1 MTAHAATVCGSV
13 RVTFRSACFSPGEV
27 TCFFCGLDGDED
39 LIEDENLFL
48 IDWMVDTLWRLSDL
62 VEEDMGLELLAV
74 VVVGF

>member
-1 MTAHAATVCGSV
+1 
-13 RVTFRSACFSPGEV
+13 
-27 TCFFCGLDGDED
+27 
-39 LIEDENLFL
+39 LIEEENLFL